1 MKRPHLAYHLR
12 IGLKETYLQRKARRQ
27 KIHVPLHLIETGSAD
42 EIIGLFTICPHCGT
56 QRLPDKLLAHKGKIR
71 WKPKDGRQNYYLR
84 SDVEEYRVKRHQ
96 AKEAA

>member
-1 MKRPHLAYHLR
+1 MAHT
-12 IGLKETYLQRKARRQ
+12 EEW
-27 KIHVPLHLIETGSAD
+27 IEVQDAAKLLSHRSGHTVSAD
-42 EIIGLFTICPHCGT
+42 YV
-56 QRLPDKLLAHKGKIR
+56 RLLAHKGKIR